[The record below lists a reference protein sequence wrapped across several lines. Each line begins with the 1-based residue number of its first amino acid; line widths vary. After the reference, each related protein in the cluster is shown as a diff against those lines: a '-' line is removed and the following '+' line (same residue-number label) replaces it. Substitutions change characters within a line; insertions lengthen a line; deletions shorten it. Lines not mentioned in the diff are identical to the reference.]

1 MSHFYN
7 NFFYEHILI
16 VPIISLLVATLLKGL
31 FHLIAGRFSVARMLG
46 SGGMPS
52 AHSTFV
58 ISLLTAIGIK
68 NGIRS
73 DVFAICLV
81 LSIVVIYDAMNVRYQ
96 SGLHAKAINKI
107 NAHENHSLNES
118 LGHTPL
124 EAFAGGIVGLTSA
137 AIIMFL

>member
-1 MSHFYN
+1 MHIYN
-7 NFFYEHILI
+7 GFFHEHILV
-16 VPIISLLVATLLKGL
+16 VPIISLGIATILKGI
-31 FHLIAGRFSVARMLG
+31 FHMVAERFSVAKMLG

-68 NGIRS
+68 DGIYS
-73 DVFAICLV
+73 DLFAVCLV
-81 LSIVVIYDAMNVRYQ
+81 LSIIVIYDAMNIRYQ

-107 NAHENHSLNES
+107 NSHESHSLNES

-124 EAFAGGIVGLTSA
+124 EAFAGGIVGLASA
-137 AIIMFL
+137 AIIMFI